1 MENGITP
8 GVGFASLPEAA
19 QAAGEQVWATLQDWD
34 PLGRTHEEVCPWFYA
49 MDG

>member
-8 GVGFASLPEAA
+8 GMDFASLPEAA
-19 QAAGEQVWATLQDWD
+19 QAAGEQATLQDWD
-34 PLGRTHEEVCPWFYA
+34 PLGRTHEEVCPWCYA